1 MTIEETI
8 FEVLSGS
15 TELEEIFKGNIYPL
29 TGKKS
34 KLPALMYQIYQT
46 DTENTKLSP
55 SLKDLYL
62 LKLHLF
68 SEDYSDV
75 VNSIGIL
82 KELLDFKEFTDDSD
96 NIIIDLIRFES
107 YTDDYE
113 EKPEL
118 FNRTM
123 TFSMHVYN

>member
-15 TELEEIFKGNIYPL
+15 TELQEIFNNNIFPL

-34 KLPALMYQIYQT
+34 KLPALMYQVYQT
-46 DTENTKLSP
+46 DTEHTKLTS

-82 KELLDFKEFTDDSD
+82 KDLLDNKEFTDQDD
-96 NIIIDLIRFES
+96 NIIIDLIRFEGFS
-107 YTDDYE
+107 DDFE
-113 EKPEL
+113 EKSEL
-118 FNRTM
+118 FYRTM
-123 TFSMHVYN
+123 TFAMHIYN